1 MGKVIEGEVDQSDQS
16 FLDDEQVCGWLFLWS
31 CEGHGMLMHC
41 QELPMLLPIGVKFAY
56 YGLGA
61 QNFDRHGVPI
71 IVQSTYPSSTSTFLS
86 HQMNNGYS
94 LLCVAYATSDCVIE
108 TNKEEELY

>member
-1 MGKVIEGEVDQSDQS
+1 MGWGPQDI
-16 FLDDEQVCGWLFLWS
+16 
-31 CEGHGMLMHC
+31 
-41 QELPMLLPIGVKFAY
+41 
-56 YGLGA
+56 
-61 QNFDRHGVPI
+61 DRRGVPV
-71 IVQSTYPSSTSTFLS
+71 IVQLIYPSSTSTFLF